1 MIIDNFVV
9 LNILVL
15 ILLNFCFGKNKVDTS
30 SAPKIKFSSP
40 VFGHQE
46 PIPAKYTCQGEEI
59 SPPLNWEK
67 GPDGTKSYAIIA
79 TDPDAPIPFVTITHW
94 VLYNIPGDQTS
105 LEEDQPPGK
114 ELEKGIRQG
123 KRSFG
128 DHSYMGPCPP
138 FGEHR
143 YFFRIYA
150 LDTKL
155 DLAPEK
161 ASRKKLLKAMQG
173 HILGFGKIYGVY
185 SKK

>member
-1 MIIDNFVV
+1 MINYISIISSV
-9 LNILVL
+9 LVFLL
-15 ILLNFCFGKNKVDTS
+15 IGLSLAKSGVDTS
-30 SAPKIKFSSP
+30 SANKIDITSP
-40 VFGHQE
+40 AFAHQE
-46 PIPAKYTCQGEEI
+46 SIPAKYTCQGEEI

-94 VLYNIPGDQTS
+94 VLYNIPADQTS

-155 DLAPEK
+155 DILPEK

-173 HILGFGKIYGVY
+173 HILGFGEIYGVY